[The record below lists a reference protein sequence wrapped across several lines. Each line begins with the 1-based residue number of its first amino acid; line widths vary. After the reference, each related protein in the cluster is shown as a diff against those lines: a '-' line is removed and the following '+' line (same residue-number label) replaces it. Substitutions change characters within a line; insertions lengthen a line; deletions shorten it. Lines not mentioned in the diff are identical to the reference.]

1 MSTAFDPVLVEVI
14 NNELGAIT
22 EEIAVVIW
30 RSGQSSQLKT
40 GDFATAICDA
50 NGRMIGQGFAAP
62 FQLAIFEE
70 LMKHVI
76 ATYGTDFRQGDVIV
90 TNDPYSGMGHM
101 PDFAVVVP
109 VMVEG
114 KAEAFCI
121 SYSHHSDAGGRFPGS
136 FSSESRSSYEEGL
149 RLPIVKL
156 VEAGRMNQAVLD
168 IVRGNVR
175 VPEEWVGD
183 IQAKIA
189 GCERGAEQTVQVIA
203 RHGKP
208 NFNRACSHVMEH
220 AERSLRKAIAAIPDG
235 DYSASYTMQERDGPI
250 ELKLTLRIAGDGMTA
265 DFTGSSPQ
273 IPYALNSPLSMT
285 RAGVFGALK
294 CIIGPELPMNYG
306 FFRPVEVVAPP
317 GCVLNPVFPA
327 PVAGRA
333 PVFFRIF
340 DLVFSALAK
349 ALPDRVPVVGEGGDA
364 LHFSGHTA
372 DGREVSFLDLYFG
385 GWGARPTSDGIDG
398 VAPVFM
404 GSYGAT
410 SIEMLE
416 AEQPIMIDGFGF
428 VPDSAGAGKHRGS
441 ASVYRQ
447 WRFLAPGH
455 VMVRTGR
462 LEPAPGVNGGL
473 PGASARTF
481 AIRSGA
487 AADVDKGTHVH
498 FDVAAGDVVYHST
511 AGAGGYGNPRERPAE
526 RIVADIGAGILSAES
541 AKEIYGIDSGN
552 GPGNWPAAARK

>member
-481 AIRSGA
+481 VIRSGA

>member
-1 MSTAFDPVLVEVI
+1 MSNAFDPVLVEVI

-50 NGRMIGQGFAAP
+50 KGRMIGQGFAAP

-70 LMKHVI
+70 LMKHVV
-76 ATYGTDFRQGDVIV
+76 ATYGDDFHQGDVVV

-101 PDFAVVVP
+101 PDFGVVVP
-109 VMVEG
+109 VIVDG
-114 KAEAFCI
+114 KPEAFCI

-156 VEAGRMNQAVLD
+156 VEAGRMNQAALK
-168 IVRGNVR
+168 IVRSNVR

-183 IQAKIA
+183 IEAKIA
-189 GCERGAEQTVQVIA
+189 GCQRGAEQTTQVIA
-203 RHGKP
+203 RHGKL
-208 NFNRACSHVMEH
+208 NFSRACNHVMEH
-220 AERSLRKAIAAIPDG
+220 AEKSLRKAIAAIPDG
-235 DYSASYTMQERDGPI
+235 EYSAAYTMIERDGPI
-250 ELKLTLRIAGDGMTA
+250 ELRLALKIAGDGMVA
-265 DFTGSSPQ
+265 DFSGSSPQ
-273 IPYALNSPLSMT
+273 VAYALNSPLSMT

-294 CIIGPELPMNYG
+294 CIIGPDLPMNYG
-306 FFRPVEVVAPP
+306 FFRPVEVIAPP
-317 GCVLNPVFPA
+317 GSVLNPVFPA

-340 DLVFSALAK
+340 DLVFNALAK

-364 LHFSGHTA
+364 LHFSGHA
-372 DGREVSFLDLYFG
+372 LDGREVSFLDLYFG
-385 GWGARPTSDGIDG
+385 GWGARPTADGIDG

-428 VPDSAGAGKHRGS
+428 VPDSAGAGRFRGS

-462 LEPAPGVNGGL
+462 LEPAPGANGGL
-473 PGASARTF
+473 AGAPARTF
-481 AIRSGA
+481 VIRNGV
-487 AADVDKGTHVH
+487 AADAEKSTHVH
-498 FDVAAGDVVYHST
+498 FDVAAGDIVYHST
-511 AGAGGYGNPRERPAE
+511 AGAGGYGNPLDRATEL
-526 RIVADIGAGILSAES
+526 VTADLQAGILSIDA
-541 AKEIYGIDSGN
+541 ANEIYGHAASN
-552 GPGNWPAAARK
+552 GGSKAKIGR

>member
-1 MSTAFDPVLVEVI
+1 
-14 NNELGAIT
+14 
-22 EEIAVVIW
+22 
-30 RSGQSSQLKT
+30 
-40 GDFATAICDA
+40 
-50 NGRMIGQGFAAP
+50 
-62 FQLAIFEE
+62 
-70 LMKHVI
+70 
-76 ATYGTDFRQGDVIV
+76 
-90 TNDPYSGMGHM
+90 
-101 PDFAVVVP
+101 
-109 VMVEG
+109 
-114 KAEAFCI
+114 
-121 SYSHHSDAGGRFPGS
+121 
-136 FSSESRSSYEEGL
+136 
-149 RLPIVKL
+149 
-156 VEAGRMNQAVLD
+156 
-168 IVRGNVR
+168 
-175 VPEEWVGD
+175 
-183 IQAKIA
+183 
-189 GCERGAEQTVQVIA
+189 
-203 RHGKP
+203 
-208 NFNRACSHVMEH
+208 
-220 AERSLRKAIAAIPDG
+220 
-235 DYSASYTMQERDGPI
+235 
-250 ELKLTLRIAGDGMTA
+250 MTA

-306 FFRPVEVVAPP
+306 FFRPVEVVAPS
-317 GCVLNPVFPA
+317 GCVLNPIFPA

-372 DGREVSFLDLYFG
+372 DGREVSFLDLFFG
-385 GWGARPTSDGIDG
+385 GWGARPTADGIDG

-481 AIRSGA
+481 VVKSGA
-487 AADVDKGTHVH
+487 TADVDKGTHVH
-498 FDVAAGDVVYHST
+498 FDVAADDVVYHST
-511 AGAGGYGNPRERPAE
+511 AGAGGYGNPLERPAE
-526 RIVADIGAGILSAES
+526 RIIADIQAGILSPES
-541 AKEIYGIDSGN
+541 AKEIYGIGSGN
-552 GPGNWPAAARK
+552 RPGNRLADARK